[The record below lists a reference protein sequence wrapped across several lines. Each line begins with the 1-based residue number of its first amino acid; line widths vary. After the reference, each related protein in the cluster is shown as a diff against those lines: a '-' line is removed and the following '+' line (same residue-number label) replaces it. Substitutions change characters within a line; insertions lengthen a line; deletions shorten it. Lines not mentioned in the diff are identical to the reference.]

1 MDRIEDR
8 LRRIERLMTAF
19 TPSPLTQP
27 SSEGHKVRPHRHS
40 VQGVNSAREKK
51 EIQDRRGSPYSSR
64 FGSLSPP
71 PSSTPIS
78 IMRPSNSHSSSI
90 AHSMLN
96 LSISPSNSST
106 LLASSSSTPSS
117 SGIWLE
123 SSPNGKNEYFRD
135 HLPSPPVSSSE
146 NEWKISTI
154 PSVMDQLSKR
164 TFATTTNDYASTQFP
179 IYPLTPPPSQ
189 QNK

>member
-1 MDRIEDR
+1 
-8 LRRIERLMTAF
+8 
-19 TPSPLTQP
+19 
-27 SSEGHKVRPHRHS
+27 
-40 VQGVNSAREKK
+40 
-51 EIQDRRGSPYSSR
+51 
-64 FGSLSPP
+64 
-71 PSSTPIS
+71 
-78 IMRPSNSHSSSI
+78 MRPSNSHSSSI

-154 PSVMDQLSKR
+154 PSVMGKV
-164 TFATTTNDYASTQFP
+164 N
-179 IYPLTPPPSQ
+179 IHI
-189 QNK
+189 